1 MVLLFMK
8 EKIIILK
15 SEIRNDYKKLSNI
28 FDKFE
33 TAYKRYLDSE
43 EYSKLVESAF
53 YVSQLFSGFENVF
66 KNVAKTFENNV
77 EQDYWHKSLLGR
89 MCLDIQ
95 DIRPALISEES
106 FKCLDE
112 LRAFRH
118 YFRHAY
124 DIELNK
130 DKFKI
135 VAEKVFSVRDIV
147 FKDINSFLDFLDS
160 LVKRKK

>member
-1 MVLLFMK
+1 MK

-15 SEIRNDYKKLSNI
+15 SEIKNDFKKLNNI

-33 TAYKRYLDSE
+33 AAYKKYLGSE
-43 EYSKLVESAF
+43 EYSRLVESAF
-53 YVSQLFSGFENVF
+53 YVCQLFSGFENIF

-77 EQDYWHKSLLGR
+77 EQDYWHKSLLER
-89 MCLDIQ
+89 MRLDIQ
-95 DIRPALISEES
+95 DIRPALLSEES

-118 YFRHAY
+118 FFRHAY
-124 DIELNK
+124 DTDLNK
-130 DKFKI
+130 DKFI
-135 VAEKVFSVRDIV
+135 FVADKVFSVRDIV
-147 FKDINSFLDFLDS
+147 SKDINSFLHFLDS

>member
-1 MVLLFMK
+1 MK
-8 EKIIILK
+8 EKIFILK
-15 SEIRNDYKKLSNI
+15 SEIKNDFKKLNNI

-33 TAYKRYLDSE
+33 AAYKKYLDGE
-43 EYSKLVESAF
+43 EYSRLVESAF

-77 EQDYWHKSLLGR
+77 EQDYWHKSLLER
-89 MCLDIQ
+89 MSLDIQ
-95 DIRPALISEES
+95 DIRPALLSEES

-118 YFRHAY
+118 FFRHAY
-124 DIELNK
+124 DMDLNK

-135 VAEKVFSVRDIV
+135 VADKVFSVRDIV
-147 FKDINSFLDFLDS
+147 FKDINSFLNFLDS